1 MADEPVALTQLLH
14 SWQEGDQ
21 RASEL
26 LAEAVY
32 DELRQVAA
40 RRLASERRDH
50 TLQPTALVNET
61 FVRLLDAGIPWRDR
75 VHFFAVAARA
85 MRRILVEHARA
96 RGREKRGSGA
106 VRVTLGGEHSATPAV
121 SIDILAL
128 HDALDALAELDADQ
142 ARVIELYHFAG
153 MTLEEIALV
162 VESSRSSVHRL
173 VRSGEAWLSVRL
185 GATGDAA
192 VARRPRD

>member
-1 MADEPVALTQLLH
+1 MADGVALTQLLH
-14 SWQEGDQ
+14 RWQEGDP

-96 RGREKRGSGA
+96 RNRAKRGSGA
-106 VRVTLGGEHSATPAV
+106 VRVTLDGAHPALPAV
-121 SIDILAL
+121 SIDVLAL
-128 HDALDALAELDADQ
+128 HDALDALAQLDTDQ
-142 ARVIELYHFAG
+142 ARIIELYHFAG
-153 MTLEEIALV
+153 MTLEEIALAV
-162 VESSRSSVHRL
+162 GSSRSSVHRQL
-173 VRSGEAWLSVRL
+173 RSGEAWLSVRL
-185 GATGDAA
+185 AETTGSPAGLGE
-192 VARRPRD
+192 PT

>member
-1 MADEPVALTQLLH
+1 MTQGPSALTQLLH
-14 SWQEGDQ
+14 NWHQGDP
-21 RASEL
+21 RASEA

-40 RRLASERRDH
+40 RRLANERHDH

-96 RGREKRGSGA
+96 RNREKRGSGA
-106 VRVTLGGEHSATPAV
+106 VRVTLEGAISATPEMSV
-121 SIDILAL
+121 DILAL
-128 HDALDALAELDADQ
+128 HDALDTLAQLDDEQ
-142 ARVIELYHFAG
+142 ARVIELYYFAG
-153 MTLEEIALV
+153 MTLEEIALAV
-162 VESSRSSVHRL
+162 GSSRSAVHRL
-173 VRSGEAWLSVRL
+173 IRSGEAWLSVRL
-185 GATGDAA
+185 GGSGGPAQDL
-192 VARRPRD
+192 V

>member
-1 MADEPVALTQLLH
+1 MADGPIALTQLLH
-14 SWQEGDQ
+14 SWQQGDQ

-96 RGREKRGSGA
+96 RNRAKRGSGA
-106 VRVTLGGEHSATPAV
+106 VRVTFDGVHSATPEM
-121 SIDILAL
+121 SIEILAL
-128 HDALDALAELDADQ
+128 HDALDALAQLDPDQ
-142 ARVIELYHFAG
+142 ARVIELHYFAG
-153 MTLEEIALV
+153 MTLEEIALAV
-162 VESSRSSVHRL
+162 GRSRSSVHRL

-185 GATGDAA
+185 GDRGAPA
-192 VARRPRD
+192 

>member
-1 MADEPVALTQLLH
+1 MSDGPLALTQLLRD
-14 SWQEGDQ
+14 WQQGDPG
-21 RASEL
+21 ASAL

-40 RRLASERRDH
+40 RRLAGERRDH

-96 RGREKRGSGA
+96 RNREKRGSGA
-106 VRVTLGGEHSATPAV
+106 VRVTLDGISAATPEI

-128 HDALDALAELDADQ
+128 HDALDDLAELDPDQ
-142 ARVIELYHFAG
+142 ARVIELYYFAG
-153 MTLEEIALV
+153 MTLEEIAAA
-162 VESSRSSVHRL
+162 VESSRSAVHRL
-173 VRSGEAWLSVRL
+173 VRSGEAWLAVRL
-185 GATGDAA
+185 RERGAAG
-192 VARRPRD
+192 

>member
-1 MADEPVALTQLLH
+1 MEDGPIALTQLLH
-14 SWQEGDQ
+14 SWQQGDP

-32 DELRQVAA
+32 QELRQVAA
-40 RRLASERRDH
+40 RRLANERRDH

-96 RGREKRGSGA
+96 RNREKRGSGA
-106 VRVTLGGEHSATPAV
+106 VRVTLEDLHSALPEA
-121 SIDILAL
+121 SIDVLAL
-128 HDALDALAELDADQ
+128 HHALDSLAELDADQ
-142 ARVIELYHFAG
+142 ARVIELYYFAG
-153 MTLEEIALV
+153 MTLEEIALAV
-162 VESSRSSVHRL
+162 GSSRSAVHRL
-173 VRSGEAWLSVRL
+173 IRSGEAWLSVRL
-185 GATGDAA
+185 RDSSG
-192 VARRPRD
+192 PRE